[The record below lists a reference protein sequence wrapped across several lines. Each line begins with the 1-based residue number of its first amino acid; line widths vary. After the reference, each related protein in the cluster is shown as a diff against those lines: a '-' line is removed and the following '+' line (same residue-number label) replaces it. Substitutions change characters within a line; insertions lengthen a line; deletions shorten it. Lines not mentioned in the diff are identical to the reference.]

1 MVLLNS
7 SAHQIYWLGRYLMR
21 VKFAASHLPFTQD
34 EKATKF
40 AAAFGLVIENA
51 ELLNHYMLDKKQTFS
66 LLNQLIIAKD
76 NIQELRGI
84 LSSHA
89 YAELNNVINTL
100 QPEPNALNKAVK
112 QCTQI
117 LESEHE
123 DVRLFLHLGQKIEQF
138 DIELRFGQDLS
149 VLLAELDIV
158 VQQLAN
164 LNRENIENIDENWQV
179 LKQQLTWDAYYTFT
193 QQLENMFE
201 G

>member
-21 VKFAASHLPFTQD
+21 VKFAASHLPFTED
-34 EKATKF
+34 EKATRF

-100 QPEPNALNKAVK
+100 QAQPDALSKAVE

-117 LESEHE
+117 LEAEHE

-138 DIELRFGQDLS
+138 DIELRFGEDLS
-149 VLLAELDIV
+149 VLISELDTV
-158 VQQLAN
+158 VQQLVN
-164 LNRENIENIDENWQV
+164 LNWENIDENWQA

-193 QQLENMFE
+193 QKLENMFE

>member
-21 VKFAASHLPFTQD
+21 VKFAASHLPFTED

-100 QPEPNALNKAVK
+100 QPQPDALSKAVE

-117 LESEHE
+117 LEAEHE
-123 DVRLFLHLGQKIEQF
+123 DVRLFLHLGQKVEQF
-138 DIELRFGQDLS
+138 DIELRFGEDLS
-149 VLLAELDIV
+149 VLISELDTV
-158 VQQLAN
+158 VQRLAN
-164 LNRENIENIDENWQV
+164 LNWENINENWQV
-179 LKQQLTWDAYYTFT
+179 LKQQLTWGAYYNFT

>member
-1 MVLLNS
+1 
-7 SAHQIYWLGRYLMR
+7 MR

-66 LLNQLIIAKD
+66 LLNQFIIAKD
-76 NIQELRGI
+76 NIQGLRGI
-84 LSSHA
+84 LSSKA
-89 YAELNNVINTL
+89 YAELNHVINTL
-100 QPEPNALNKAVK
+100 EAQPEILRNAVE

-117 LESEHE
+117 LEAENE
-123 DVRLFLHLGQKIEQF
+123 DVCLFLHLGQKIEQF

-149 VLLAELDIV
+149 ALVLELDILV
-158 VQQLAN
+158 KRLAD
-164 LNRENIENIDENWQV
+164 LGWNIDQNWQV

-201 G
+201 V

>member
-21 VKFAASHLPFTQD
+21 VKFAASHLPFIED
-34 EKATKF
+34 EKAIKF
-40 AAAFGLVIENA
+40 AAAFGLAIENA

-84 LSSHA
+84 LSAHA

-100 QPEPNALNKAVK
+100 QPQPDALKKAVEH
-112 QCTQI
+112 CTQI
-117 LESEHE
+117 LEAEHE
-123 DVRLFLHLGQKIEQF
+123 DIYLFLYLGQKIEQF

-149 VLLAELDIV
+149 VLLSELDIV
-158 VQQLAN
+158 VQQLAH
-164 LNRENIENIDENWQV
+164 LNWEHIDENWQV

>member
-66 LLNQLIIAKD
+66 LLNQFIIAKD
-76 NIQELRGI
+76 NIQGLRGI
-84 LSSHA
+84 LSSKA
-89 YAELNNVINTL
+89 YAELNHVINTL
-100 QPEPNALNKAVK
+100 EAQPEILRNAVE

-117 LESEHE
+117 LEAENE
-123 DVRLFLHLGQKIEQF
+123 DVCLFLHLGQKIEQF

-149 VLLAELDIV
+149 ALVLELDILV
-158 VQQLAN
+158 KRLAD
-164 LNRENIENIDENWQV
+164 LGWETIDQNWQV

-201 G
+201 V

>member
-117 LESEHE
+117 LEAEHE

-149 VLLAELDIV
+149 FLLLELDIL

-164 LNRENIENIDENWQV
+164 LNWENIDENWQV

>member
-21 VKFAASHLPFTQD
+21 VKFAASHLPFTED
-34 EKATKF
+34 EKAIRF

-100 QPEPNALNKAVK
+100 QAQPDALSKAVE

-117 LESEHE
+117 LEAEHE
-123 DVRLFLHLGQKIEQF
+123 DVRLFLHLGQK
-138 DIELRFGQDLS
+138 
-149 VLLAELDIV
+149 
-158 VQQLAN
+158 
-164 LNRENIENIDENWQV
+164 
-179 LKQQLTWDAYYTFT
+179 
-193 QQLENMFE
+193 
-201 G
+201 

>member
-1 MVLLNS
+1 
-7 SAHQIYWLGRYLMR
+7 MR

-66 LLNQLIIAKD
+66 LLNQFIIAKD

-84 LSSHA
+84 LSSKA
-89 YAELNNVINTL
+89 YAELNHVINTL
-100 QPEPNALNKAVK
+100 EAQPEILRNAVE

-117 LESEHE
+117 LEAENE
-123 DVRLFLHLGQKIEQF
+123 DICLFLHLGQKIEQF

-149 VLLAELDIV
+149 ALVLELDILV
-158 VQQLAN
+158 KRLAD
-164 LNRENIENIDENWQV
+164 LGWENIDQIWQV

-201 G
+201 V

>member
-66 LLNQLIIAKD
+66 LLNQFIIAKD
-76 NIQELRGI
+76 NIQGLRGI
-84 LSSHA
+84 LSSKA
-89 YAELNNVINTL
+89 YAELNHVINTL
-100 QPEPNALNKAVK
+100 EAQPEILRKAVE

-117 LESEHE
+117 LEAENE
-123 DVRLFLHLGQKIEQF
+123 DVCLFLHLGQKIEQF

-149 VLLAELDIV
+149 ALITELDILV
-158 VQQLAN
+158 KRFADLGW
-164 LNRENIENIDENWQV
+164 ENIDQNWQV

-201 G
+201 V

>member
-21 VKFAASHLPFTQD
+21 VKFAASHLPFTED
-34 EKATKF
+34 EKATRF

-100 QPEPNALNKAVK
+100 QARPDALRKVVE

-117 LESEHE
+117 LEAEHE

-138 DIELRFGQDLS
+138 DIELRFGEDLS
-149 VLLAELDIV
+149 VLISELDIV

-164 LNRENIENIDENWQV
+164 LNWENIDENWQV

>member
-21 VKFAASHLPFTQD
+21 VKFAASHLPFTEN
-34 EKATKF
+34 EKATRF

-84 LSSHA
+84 LSSYA

-100 QPEPNALNKAVK
+100 QAQPDALSKAVE

-117 LESEHE
+117 LEAEHE

-138 DIELRFGQDLS
+138 DIELRFGEDLS
-149 VLLAELDIV
+149 VLISELDIV

-164 LNRENIENIDENWQV
+164 LNWENIDENWQA

>member
-21 VKFAASHLPFTQD
+21 VKFAASHLPFTED
-34 EKATKF
+34 EKATRF

-100 QPEPNALNKAVK
+100 QAQPDALSKAVE

-117 LESEHE
+117 LEAEHE

-138 DIELRFGQDLS
+138 DIEQRFGEDLS
-149 VLLAELDIV
+149 VLISELDIV

-164 LNRENIENIDENWQV
+164 LNWENINENWQA

>member
-21 VKFAASHLPFTQD
+21 VKFAASHLPFTED
-34 EKATKF
+34 EKATRF

-100 QPEPNALNKAVK
+100 QAQPDALSKAVE
-112 QCTQI
+112 QCMQI
-117 LESEHE
+117 LEAEHE

-138 DIELRFGQDLS
+138 DIELRFGEDLS
-149 VLLAELDIV
+149 VLISELDIV

-164 LNRENIENIDENWQV
+164 LNWENIDENWQA

>member
-21 VKFAASHLPFTQD
+21 VKFAASHLPFTED
-34 EKATKF
+34 EKATRF

-100 QPEPNALNKAVK
+100 QAQPDALSKAVE

-117 LESEHE
+117 LEAEHE
-123 DVRLFLHLGQKIEQF
+123 DVRLFLYLGQKIEQF
-138 DIELRFGQDLS
+138 DIELRFGEDLS
-149 VLLAELDIV
+149 VLISELDIV

-164 LNRENIENIDENWQV
+164 LNWENINENWQA

>member
-21 VKFAASHLPFTQD
+21 VKFAASHLPFTED
-34 EKATKF
+34 EKATRF

-100 QPEPNALNKAVK
+100 QAQPDALSKAVE
-112 QCTQI
+112 QCTRI
-117 LESEHE
+117 LEAEHE
-123 DVRLFLHLGQKIEQF
+123 DVRLFLYLGQKIEQF
-138 DIELRFGQDLS
+138 DIELRFGEDLS
-149 VLLAELDIV
+149 VLISELDTV

-164 LNRENIENIDENWQV
+164 LNWENINENWQA
-179 LKQQLTWDAYYTFT
+179 LKQQLMWDAYYTFT

>member
-21 VKFAASHLPFTQD
+21 VKFAASHLPFTED
-34 EKATKF
+34 EKATRF

-100 QPEPNALNKAVK
+100 QAQPDALSKAVE

-117 LESEHE
+117 LEAEHE

-138 DIELRFGQDLS
+138 DIELRFGEDLS
-149 VLLAELDIV
+149 VLISELDTV

-164 LNRENIENIDENWQV
+164 LNWENTNENWQA

>member
-21 VKFAASHLPFTQD
+21 VQFAASHLPFTQD
-34 EKATKF
+34 EEATNF

-66 LLNQLIIAKD
+66 LLNQLVIAKD

-84 LSSHA
+84 LSSSA

-100 QPEPNALNKAVK
+100 QGQPEILRRAVEK
-112 QCTQI
+112 CTQI
-117 LESEHE
+117 LEAENE
-123 DVRLFLHLGQKIEQF
+123 DVGLFLYLGQKIEQF

-149 VLLAELDIV
+149 ALVSELDV
-158 VQQLAN
+158 LVQRLGG
-164 LNRENIENIDENWQV
+164 LDWENIDQNWQV
-179 LKQQLTWDAYYTFT
+179 LKHQFTWDAYYTFT

-201 G
+201 V

>member
-21 VKFAASHLPFTQD
+21 VKFAASHLPFSED
-34 EKATKF
+34 EKATRF

-100 QPEPNALNKAVK
+100 QAQPDALSKAVE
-112 QCTQI
+112 QCSQI
-117 LESEHE
+117 LEAEHE

-138 DIELRFGQDLS
+138 DIELRFGEDLS
-149 VLLAELDIV
+149 VLISELDIV

-164 LNRENIENIDENWQV
+164 LNWENINENWQA
-179 LKQQLTWDAYYTFT
+179 LKQQLTWGAYYTFT

>member
-66 LLNQLIIAKD
+66 LLNQLVIAKD
-76 NIQELRGI
+76 NIQALRGI
-84 LSSHA
+84 LSSNA

-100 QPEPNALNKAVK
+100 QPQPETLRKAVE

-117 LESEHE
+117 LEAENE
-123 DVRLFLHLGQKIEQF
+123 DICLFLNLGQKIEQF

-149 VLLAELDIV
+149 GLVSELDVV
-158 VQQLAN
+158 VQRLVS
-164 LNRENIENIDENWQV
+164 LGWENIDQNWQV
-179 LKQQLTWDAYYTFT
+179 LKHQLTWDAYYTFT

-201 G
+201 V

>member
-21 VKFAASHLPFTQD
+21 VKFAASHLPFTED
-34 EKATKF
+34 ETATKF

-100 QPEPNALNKAVK
+100 QPQPQPEALSKAVE

-117 LESEHE
+117 LEAEHE

-138 DIELRFGQDLS
+138 DIELRFGEDLS
-149 VLLAELDIV
+149 VLVLELDLV

-164 LNRENIENIDENWQV
+164 LNWENIDENWQV

>member
-21 VKFAASHLPFTQD
+21 IKFAASYLPFTQD

-66 LLNQLIIAKD
+66 LLNQFIIAKD

-84 LSSHA
+84 LSSKA
-89 YAELNNVINTL
+89 YAELNHVINTL
-100 QPEPNALNKAVK
+100 QAQPEILRNAVG

-117 LESEHE
+117 LETENE
-123 DVRLFLHLGQKIEQF
+123 DVCLFLHLGQKIEQF

-149 VLLAELDIV
+149 PLVLELDILV
-158 VQQLAN
+158 KRLAD
-164 LNRENIENIDENWQV
+164 LGWENIDQNWQV

-201 G
+201 V